1 MLYILYI
8 LHINTLY
15 VFIRYYVIILIF
27 FICYDDTSVHVLWKS
42 GFRLNT
48 GFSQKYACWLKSLDG
63 MENKIKVNECSTVTL
78 NVNEL
83 LKIVSYGTE
92 GGISFNA
99 YDKQYRQVMLVQSIL
114 SRMRAVRVIY
124 LKELR
129 SMKV

>member
-1 MLYILYI
+1 MMILQCTFYNVVTLSLYY
-8 LHINTLY
+8 TME
-15 VFIRYYVIILIF
+15 IRFL
-27 FICYDDTSVHVLWKS
+27 
-42 GFRLNT
+42 T

-63 MENKIKVNECSTVTL
+63 MENKTKVNECSTVTL

-99 YDKQYRQVMLVQSIL
+99 FDNQYRQVMLVQSIL
-114 SRMRAVRVIY
+114 SRMRAVRVIH
-124 LKELR
+124 LEELR